1 MIQKLFYDPLKNV
14 YIVATFNGKDI
25 IDVHIY
31 QDYEGR
37 RYESCL
43 SCSQKPL

>member
-14 YIVATFNGKDI
+14 NIVVTFNGNDI

-43 SCSQKPL
+43 SC